1 MAKTSWN
8 GPVGGS
14 SSWSIDDELDLVD
27 RWLSGI
33 ELKANQRP
41 EWDLNSLN
49 MFLLAFQ
56 HNFHLVLVELTMLI
70 STASRRL
77 GVWPKNQSP

>member
-1 MAKTSWN
+1 MAKSSWN

-14 SSWSIDDELDLVD
+14 SSWPIDNELDLVD
-27 RWLSGI
+27 HWLCGI

-49 MFLLAFQ
+49 IFLLAFQ
-56 HNFHLVLVELTMLI
+56 HNFHLVLVELTFTMLI
-70 STASRRL
+70 STASWRL
-77 GVWPKNQSP
+77 GIWLKNQ